1 MPPLTKYGTVGN
13 REGCSRYKWS
23 DEGFRKESLFREAE
37 KGQYRN
43 GKESKITMMYV

>member
-1 MPPLTKYGTVGN
+1 MGLWAIERVVA
-13 REGCSRYKWS
+13 RYKWS

-43 GKESKITMMYV
+43 RKESKITMMMYV